1 MTSLVDERTN
11 QMLFA
16 IKLGIKVAKSKTGR
30 KIAKKAAKTVV
41 ENVDI
46 AIANRG
52 LDVTVAG
59 KTFRV
64 DRSTLTRTSNETAEI
79 ATTANNFDDVIW

>member
-1 MTSLVDERTN
+1 
-11 QMLFA
+11 MLFT

-30 KIAKKAAKTVV
+30 KVAKKVAKKVA

-46 AIANRG
+46 VVANRG
-52 LDVTVAG
+52 LDVTVVG

-64 DRSTLTRTSNETAEI
+64 DRSTLARTSNETAEI
-79 ATTANNFDDVIW
+79 ETTANNFDDVIW